1 MFIQVHQ
8 QSDVI
13 ALFYLIVAHYYF
25 HVNGTLRHKKM
36 QFNLSSK

>member
-13 ALFYLIVAHYYF
+13 ALFYLFVAHYF